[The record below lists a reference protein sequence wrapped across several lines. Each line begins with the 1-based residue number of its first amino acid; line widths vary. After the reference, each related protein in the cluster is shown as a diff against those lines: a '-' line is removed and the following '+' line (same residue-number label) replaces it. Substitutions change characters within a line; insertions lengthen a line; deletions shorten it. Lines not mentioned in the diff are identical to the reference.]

1 MKLRVGVVGLGDAW
15 ENRHRPALRA
25 LADRFEVSAVCAEV
39 QSLAQRAAEDF
50 DAVAVEGVRA
60 LTSRDDVDAVLM
72 LAPEWYGPL
81 PILAACEQGKAIYCA
96 STLEIHPQKAGEVK
110 RRVENSGVAFMAE
123 FPYRHAPATMRLKEL
138 IATRL
143 GQPQLLFC
151 HGRVG
156 RPQSDHVRRNGS
168 RYGSAGEQIVTHD
181 LMELVDWCSYVV
193 GHRPSSV
200 IGVGSNG
207 EENESI
213 PDYQMMSLG
222 FASDDLEQHGSE
234 SGEVIA
240 QISTGNYMADH
251 GAEAVSFRA
260 PADLQVSCENG
271 IAFVDLPSN
280 IIWFDKAGQ
289 HVESLERERPV
300 GEQMLTLFH
309 RSVTSLVRQLG
320 DLEDAYE
327 ALRVVDA
334 ARESSRTGQRIR
346 L

>member
-50 DAVAVEGVRA
+50 DAVAVDGVRA

-81 PILAACEQGKAIYCA
+81 PILAACEEGKAIYCA
-96 STLEIHPQKAGEVK
+96 STLEIQPQRAGEVK
-110 RRVENSGVAFMAE
+110 SRVEQSGVAFMAE
-123 FPYRHAPATMRLKEL
+123 FPFRHAPATMRLKEL

-143 GQPQLLFC
+143 GKPQLLFC

-156 RPQSDHVRRNGS
+156 RPQSDHVKRNGS
-168 RYGSAGEQIVTHD
+168 RYGSNGEQIVTHD

-193 GHRPSSV
+193 SSRPNSV
-200 IGVGSNG
+200 IGVGPNAESK
-207 EENESI
+207 ENI
-213 PDYQMMSLG
+213 PDYQMMSLE
-222 FASDDLEQHGSE
+222 FNRPEEDKAETNHGP
-234 SGEVIA
+234 VIA
-240 QISTGNYMADH
+240 QISTGNYMSRH
-251 GAEAVSFRA
+251 GHEAVSFRA

-271 IAFVDLPSN
+271 IAFIDLPSS
-280 IIWFDKAGQ
+280 IIWFDQAGQ